1 MEQVKVIAPAKI
13 NLSLDITGVDEK
25 GYHLLDM
32 IMQTVSVF
40 EYVTLTKQ
48 DEITMASNAKFIP
61 TDSKNTAVKAAMK
74 FFEYTGIQ
82 GGVHIHIKKNVP
94 IKAGMAGGSADAA
107 GVIVGLNHMYGTKL
121 TIDQMCEIGLMC
133 GSDIPFMIH
142 GGTKRI
148 QGTGDI
154 VLPCPQMPEYPLV
167 ICMPANGVSTPQAYA
182 NYDANGIKTLV
193 ETDKLVSAIK
203 DKNLAD
209 IAKYMAAADVI
220 ICRCGALTIAELSC
234 MGKAAILIPSPNV
247 AENHQYYNG
256 KVLSDID
263 AAILIEEKNLNEKT
277 ITDSFEKLYQNPQ
290 LIKDMGQRAKT
301 AYNPRCVDIIYE
313 NLEL

>member
-48 DEITMASNAKFIP
+48 DKISMASNAKFIP

-121 TIDQMCEIGLMC
+121 TVEQMCEIGLMC

-154 VLPCPQMPEYPLV
+154 ILPCPQMPEYPLV
-167 ICMPANGVSTPQAYA
+167 ICMPTNGVSTPQAYA

-193 ETDKLVSAIK
+193 ETDKLVGAIK
-203 DKNLAD
+203 EKNIAD
-209 IAKYMAAADVI
+209 IAKYMANDLESAAGSEETQPI
-220 ICRCGALTIAELSC
+220 KEELIRLGAIGSMMTGSGAAVFGIFDDEEKA
-234 MGKAAILIPSPNV
+234 KAAAEALKTEELTNKLNLRSVFV
-247 AENHQYYNG
+247 A
-256 KVLSDID
+256 KPV
-263 AAILIEEKNLNEKT
+263 
-277 ITDSFEKLYQNPQ
+277 SFGASVMK
-290 LIKDMGQRAKT
+290 K
-301 AYNPRCVDIIYE
+301 
-313 NLEL
+313 

>member
-1 MEQVKVIAPAKI
+1 MKQVKVIAPAKI

-48 DEITMASNAKFIP
+48 DKITMASNAKFIP

-74 FFEYTGIQ
+74 FFEYTGIE

-121 TIDQMCEIGLMC
+121 TTQQMCEIGLMC

-167 ICMPANGVSTPQAYA
+167 ICMPTNGVSTPQAYA

-193 ETDKLVSAIK
+193 ETDKLVGAIK
-203 DKNLAD
+203 DKNLND
-209 IAKYMAAADVI
+209 IAKYMANDLESAAGSAETQPI
-220 ICRCGALTIAELSC
+220 KEELIRLGAIGSMMTGSGAAVFGVFDNEEKA
-234 MGKAAILIPSPNV
+234 KAAAETLKGAEFMQKFNLRSVFV
-247 AENHQYYNG
+247 AKPVPFG
-256 KVLSDID
+256 ASVMK
-263 AAILIEEKNLNEKT
+263 K
-277 ITDSFEKLYQNPQ
+277 
-290 LIKDMGQRAKT
+290 
-301 AYNPRCVDIIYE
+301 
-313 NLEL
+313 

>member
-1 MEQVKVIAPAKI
+1 MDKITVIAPAKI
-13 NLSLDITGVDEK
+13 NLSLDVVGLDDR

-48 DEITMASNAKFIP
+48 DKISMASNAKFIP

-121 TIDQMCEIGLMC
+121 TVEQMCEIGLMC

-154 VLPCPQMPEYPLV
+154 ILPCPQMPEYPLV
-167 ICMPANGVSTPQAYA
+167 ICMPTNGVSTPQAYA

-203 DKNLAD
+203 SKNIAD
-209 IAKYMAAADVI
+209 ISKYMANDLESAAGSEETQPI
-220 ICRCGALTIAELSC
+220 KEELIRLGAVGSMMTGS
-234 MGKAAILIPSPNV
+234 GAAVFGVFDS
-247 AENHQYYNG
+247 
-256 KVLSDID
+256 
-263 AAILIEEKNLNEKT
+263 EEKAKSAAEALKTEELTNKLNLRSVFVAKPV
-277 ITDSFEKLYQNPQ
+277 SFGASVMK
-290 LIKDMGQRAKT
+290 K
-301 AYNPRCVDIIYE
+301 
-313 NLEL
+313 